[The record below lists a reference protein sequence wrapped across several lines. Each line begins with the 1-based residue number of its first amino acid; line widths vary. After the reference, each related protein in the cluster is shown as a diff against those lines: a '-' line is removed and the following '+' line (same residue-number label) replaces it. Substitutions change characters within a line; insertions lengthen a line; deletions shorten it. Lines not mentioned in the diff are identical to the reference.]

1 MSRKKMMMRRRRFFS
16 ALLIAALI
24 VALGGG
30 IYKKMHH
37 IEYCQ
42 VLNVM
47 NNTVFVRHSN
57 GLTYMVVVEDPSS
70 YVIGQTTKVVFDQ
83 LTDWEKNYYIRDI
96 SPIK

>member
-1 MSRKKMMMRRRRFFS
+1 
-16 ALLIAALI
+16 
-24 VALGGG
+24 
-30 IYKKMHH
+30 
-37 IEYCQ
+37 
-42 VLNVM
+42 M

-83 LTDWEKNYYIRDI
+83 LTDWEKNYIIKDI